1 LEKAS
6 LDGEI
11 VLTFLNKGE
20 VPVWSQFTINGKT
33 GGKFFVHT
41 KYGATEAAL
50 S

>member
-1 LEKAS
+1 

-11 VLTFLNKGE
+11 VITFLNKGE
-20 VPVWSQFTINGKT
+20 VPTGSQFTLNGKT

-41 KYGATEAAL
+41 AYGATEAAV